1 MANKKNLV
9 GMLVLAFIVC
19 GLLTS
24 CGSTGTARAVVPVT
38 ALTLQ
43 RVRSTILSDLPMQVF
58 VDNTPYELGNSETIS
73 IIVNN
78 GEHMV
83 YAVLGDV
90 ESNSVRFTT
99 NSRTYVINVSAS
111 NTLLGKTELKIAH
124 GEAE

>member
-1 MANKKNLV
+1 MSDIP
-9 GMLVLAFIVC
+9 M
-19 GLLTS
+19 
-24 CGSTGTARAVVPVT
+24 
-38 ALTLQ
+38 
-43 RVRSTILSDLPMQVF
+43 TIY
-58 VDNTPYELGNSETIS
+58 VDNVPYVLENSMTTS
-73 IIVNN
+73 IILNN

-124 GEAE
+124 GEAK